1 MEMPTIWNLVTMC
14 LLAITGFLVQSKLS
28 HLDALTTLVNR
39 TREEFAR
46 DHVTRAE
53 VNSALDRI
61 VDRIDAS
68 ILRLEVKIDD
78 MGKNKNG

>member
-1 MEMPTIWNLVTMC
+1 MDATTIWNM
-14 LLAITGFLVQSKLS
+14 LLTGALAVIGILLQGKLA
-28 HLDALTTLVNR
+28 HIDNLTTLLNR

-68 ILRLEVKIDD
+68 ILRLEGKIDD
-78 MGKNKNG
+78 MAKKD

>member
-1 MEMPTIWNLVTMC
+1 MDMSTIWNMVLTG
-14 LLAITGFLVQSKLS
+14 LLAIIGFMVQNKMG
-28 HLDALTTLVNR
+28 HLDSLTTLVNR

-53 VNSALDRI
+53 VNAALDRI

-68 ILRLEVKIDD
+68 ILRLEAKIDA
-78 MGKNKNG
+78 MKGKE

>member
-1 MEMPTIWNLVTMC
+1 MPSVWNVVVLCLVS
-14 LLAITGFLVQSKLS
+14 LVGFLVQSKLS
-28 HLDALTTLVNR
+28 HLDSLTTLVNR

-53 VNSALDRI
+53 VNAALDRI

-68 ILRLEVKIDD
+68 ILRLENKIDE
-78 MGKNKNG
+78 MGKR